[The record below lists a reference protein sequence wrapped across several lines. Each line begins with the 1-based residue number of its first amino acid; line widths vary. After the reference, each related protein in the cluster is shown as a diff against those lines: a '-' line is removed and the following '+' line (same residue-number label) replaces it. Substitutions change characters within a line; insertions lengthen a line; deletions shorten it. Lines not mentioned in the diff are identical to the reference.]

1 MSICVDKDDSSE
13 RQKNASQVGQHQRI
27 MGTSGDNGRCQ

>member
-1 MSICVDKDDSSE
+1 MLICVDKDNSSE

-27 MGTSGDNGRCQ
+27 MGTSSDSGRGQ